1 MPARTRAIWT
11 SVYYVSS
18 SFLTSVHTPI
28 SHDSG
33 TAYHVLWLKYWTLNH
48 IQDASPT
55 PNRVSALK
63 METSQWLLFSIL
75 LTVLCIMIE
84 LKLEQN
90 QNKQKQGTQGKPWE
104 VELVHVA
111 RVRIHIHI
119 LLFLSLCR
127 ETLPWL
133 LKFSLLVKKIGSYLM

>member
-1 MPARTRAIWT
+1 MEL
-11 SVYYVSS
+11 
-18 SFLTSVHTPI
+18 F
-28 SHDSG
+28 
-33 TAYHVLWLKYWTLNH
+33 YHVLWLKYWTLDH

-63 METSQWLLFSIL
+63 METSLWLLFSIL

-90 QNKQKQGTQGKPWE
+90 QNKQKQDTQEEPWE
-104 VELVHVA
+104 VELVHMTRA
-111 RVRIHIHI
+111 RIHIHIHI

-133 LKFSLLVKKIGSYLM
+133 LKFSLLVKKIGSY